1 MKQLKHLNQLNNKQ
15 WQRQQQLQQKHTV
28 NLKSQDRVYTVRPR
42 HLSLRIVSFIRK
54 VIKNKEDK
62 KKGNHMGSPKIIQ
75 LLHNSH
81 SLLTLVVR
89 THYQTNP

>member
-1 MKQLKHLNQLNNKQ
+1 VYMLK
-15 WQRQQQLQQKHTV
+15 
-28 NLKSQDRVYTVRPR
+28 PR
-42 HLSLRIVSFIRK
+42 HLSLRIVNSIKK

-75 LLHNSH
+75 FLHNSH